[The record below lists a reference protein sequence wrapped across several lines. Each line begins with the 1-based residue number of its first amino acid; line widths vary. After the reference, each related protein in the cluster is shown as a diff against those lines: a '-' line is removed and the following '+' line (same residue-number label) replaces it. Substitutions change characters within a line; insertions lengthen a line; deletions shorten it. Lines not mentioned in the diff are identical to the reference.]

1 MKKILNIILIGG
13 GGHCKSV
20 IDVIEQ
26 EGKYQIKGI
35 IDSDSTLKNVLG
47 YPVVG
52 RDEMLASLIN
62 ENTYF
67 LITVGQIKSYEVRLK
82 IANLLYENSAK
93 MATVISP
100 LAYVSKHAKINKG
113 TVVMH
118 KSMVNADAEVGKHC
132 IINTLANVEHDVKVE
147 DFCHVSTAAIVNGG
161 VHVKRGSF
169 IGSNATILNHIV
181 IEENSVVSAGKFIKR

>member
-1 MKKILNIILIGG
+1 MKNDIILIGG

-35 IDSDSTLKNVLG
+35 IDSDPTLKKVLG

-52 RDEMLASLIN
+52 GDEMLASLID
-62 ENTYF
+62 ENTHF

-82 IANLLYENSAK
+82 IANLLHENSAK
-93 MATVISP
+93 LATVISP

-118 KSMVNADAEVGKHC
+118 KSIVNADAEVGKHC

-147 DFCHVSTAAIVNGG
+147 DFCHLSTAAIVNGG
-161 VHVKRGSF
+161 AYVKRGSF
-169 IGSNATILNHIV
+169 IGSNATISNYIV
-181 IEENSVVSAGKFIKR
+181 IDENSIVSAGKFIKR